1 MANAL
6 IKDLE
11 LAFEPFVEQFDAACV
26 VSMEADTTYPDPTA
40 MQRAG
45 DTFYVPEAYHADVVT
60 GLDIS
65 GATAVDVVQRM
76 VPTVFRSPDNVKYT
90 LDAKELRDP
99 NHMKNMGKAAALR
112 LAAEIDKNLYAQ
124 VAARANIVVKK
135 VGALAWDDG
144 ATAEALMLSR
154 GIQSS
159 DRKLF
164 LNPFDYKDIAKDL
177 GNRAYLGDRSKDAY
191 ERSKVPDI
199 ASFATFRTDTVANLA
214 AIGTVSGTTVN
225 ANTSHTVTSMTGD
238 VPTDNRVGA
247 LVVAGANIANIKN
260 GDAFTIAGVNAVHM
274 IDKSDTG
281 QLQTFRVI
289 SGAGTANLVVSP
301 KIVITGPYQNCTAQA
316 AAGAAITFLNT
327 VSKPV
332 NAFWSQG
339 AVCLDFGRLA
349 FPSNAGAQVM
359 TATTKNG
366 VPLVMVAQIDAM
378 TGILKVRHT
387 TLYAATVRDPAKC
400 GIILA
405 NQT

>member
-1 MANAL
+1 MPNAL
-6 IKDLE
+6 TKDLE

-65 GATAVDVVQRM
+65 AASATDAVQRM

-99 NHMKNMGKAAALR
+99 NHMKNMGKASALR

-214 AIGTVSGTTVN
+214 AIGTVTGTTVN
-225 ANTSHTVTSMTGD
+225 ANTSHTITAMTGD

-247 LVVAGANIANIKN
+247 LVVAGANLANIKN

-301 KIVITGPYQNCTAQA
+301 KIVITGPYQNVTAQA

-327 VSKPV
+327 VAKPV

-349 FPSNAGAQVM
+349 FPANAGAQVM

-366 VPLVMVAQIDAM
+366 VPLVMVAQINAM
-378 TGILKVRHT
+378 TGVLTVRHT

-400 GIILA
+400 GILIA

>member
-1 MANAL
+1 MPNAL
-6 IKDLE
+6 TKDLE

-65 GATAVDVVQRM
+65 ASAATDVVQRM

-99 NHMKNMGKAAALR
+99 NHMKNMGKASALR

-214 AIGTVSGTTVN
+214 GIGTVTGTTVSG
-225 ANTSHTVTSMTGD
+225 NTSHTISAMTGD

-247 LVVAGANIANIKN
+247 LVVAGANLANIKN

-301 KIVITGPYQNCTAQA
+301 KIVITGPYQNVTAQA
-316 AAGAAITFLNT
+316 ASGAAITFLNT

-332 NAFWSQG
+332 NAFWAQG

-349 FPSNAGAQVM
+349 FPANAGAQVM

-366 VPLVMVAQIDAM
+366 VPLVMVAQINAM
-378 TGILKVRHT
+378 TGVLTVRHT
-387 TLYAATVRDPAKC
+387 TLYAATVRDPSKC
-400 GIILA
+400 GILIA